1 MNATQ
6 ITPRMVLN
14 QLAAIAESDGR
25 IADKHAHWKL
35 GTKMGLTP
43 EQTWMSVCKL
53 KRLGY
58 IEDRV
63 VLIAPGT
70 TTVFFFITG
79 KN

>member
-14 QLAAIAESDGR
+14 QLAAIAETDGR
-25 IADKHAHWKL
+25 ISDKHAHWKL
-35 GTKMGLTP
+35 APKMGLTP
-43 EQTWMSVCKL
+43 KAMWLAVCKL

-58 IEDRV
+58 LEDRV

>member
-1 MNATQ
+1 MDTTQ

-14 QLAAIAESDGR
+14 QLADIAETDGR
-25 IADKHAHWKL
+25 IADKYAHWKL

-43 EQTWMSVCKL
+43 KQTWKSICKL

-70 TTVFFFITG
+70 TTVFSFITG
-79 KN
+79 KK